1 MPYISV
7 SGDTSVH
14 GGAPLTSGLSADV
27 FAGDK
32 AVALVGSGSSS
43 PDSQYD
49 ARNRPVHSAANQT
62 ADKGSTTVFV
72 NNKALHRVNDARK
85 EGTTSGPGIST
96 ILVGG
101 PGGGG
106 PAPEPGPPPGASYPE
121 GSQPAGL
128 IGAFDPTKFAP
139 NPNGPQYPPIT
150 LPGAVPGKD
159 YAYREIGGYAYL
171 INLSSFTPT
180 ATEHVP
186 SAYGD
191 TTQGITRTWNI
202 PGLPEGSQNFQ
213 TLQPAPLAVVNPEL
227 NAYNQLSRTQ
237 QFEIINGYCT
247 QYNLNFLV
255 SGGDAGPTA
264 SPGYAESSAFRTYLA
279 NNGITGPGDTTG
291 EFSPPGT

>member
-106 PAPEPGPPPGASYPE
+106 TVGSAPPP
-121 GSQPAGL
+121 PAGSSIPDGQPPGF
-128 IGAFDPTKFAP
+128 IGAFDDTKFIR
-139 NPNGPQYPPIT
+139 NGT
-150 LPGAVPGKD
+150 NGLPMPRAEAVSGKD
-159 YAYREIGGYAYL
+159 YTYREDGNGGYIL
-171 INLSSFTPT
+171 INLNSFTPNS
-180 ATEHVP
+180 TERII
-186 SAYGD
+186 SNYGD
-191 TTQGITRTWNI
+191 TPQGITRTWTI
-202 PGLPEGSQNFQ
+202 PGLPEDGRTFQ
-213 TLQPAPLAVVNPEL
+213 TNQPAPLSVLNPQL
-227 NAYNQLSRTQ
+227 DAFGQLSREQ
-237 QFEIINGYCT
+237 RFDLINTYCT
-247 QYNLNFLV
+247 QNNLNFMI
-255 SGGDAGPTA
+255 SGGDVGIGA
-264 SPGYAESSAFRTYLA
+264 SPAYAESSAFRNFLA
-279 NNGITGPGDTTG
+279 SQGVTGPGDTTG
-291 EFSPPGT
+291 EFS